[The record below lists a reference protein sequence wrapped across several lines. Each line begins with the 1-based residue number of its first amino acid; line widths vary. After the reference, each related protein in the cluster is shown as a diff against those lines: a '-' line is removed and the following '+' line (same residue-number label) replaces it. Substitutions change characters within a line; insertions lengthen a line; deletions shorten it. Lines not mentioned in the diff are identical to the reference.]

1 MDGSRSHR
9 TVGLLAALALA
20 LGLSGCLTGA
30 EHEVTPS
37 RPTIG
42 SFTASPTAVAPGQAS
57 VLSWTVTGA
66 TSLSISPGLGAVT
79 GTSVT
84 VRPLA
89 TTTYT
94 LTATNEGGTS
104 SKSLTVSMTSAPA
117 GLTYSQNPATYTEG
131 VAITPNAPSST
142 GGAITSYSV
151 SPDLPAGLSLHPTTG
166 IVSGTPAA
174 ATPMAVYT
182 VTGTNAAGTTS
193 AALVITVLG
202 PSPPTIVSFT
212 ATPPAVSAGQSSV
225 LAWNVVGATLLS
237 IDNGVGTVVGTST
250 TVNPT
255 ATTTY
260 RLSATNVGGTVTA
273 DVTVEFLGPP
283 SNLRYATNPASYGV
297 GVAIA
302 ANVPA
307 WDGGT
312 PTSFVGDLPAGLV
325 LDATT
330 GVISGTP
337 TTAAPATSY
346 TITAS
351 NAAGSTAAVLGITV
365 GEGVLAPTN
374 LVFSE
379 NPAVYTTDTP
389 ITPNIAS
396 NSGGVIT
403 EYTVSPPCPRA
414 SRSIRPCQGSPGRP
428 RRSLPRPPTRSP
440 AATWRAAPRPLSS
453 SP

>member
-9 TVGLLAALALA
+9 TVGLLAALTMA

-30 EHEVTPS
+30 EHGVTPS

-42 SFTASPTAVAPGQAS
+42 SFTASPTAVAPGQTS

-104 SKSLTVSMTSAPA
+104 SKSLTVSLTSAPA

-151 SPDLPAGLSLHPTTG
+151 SPDLPTGLSLHPTTG

-182 VTGTNAAGTTS
+182 VTGANAAGTTS
-193 AALVITVLG
+193 AALVVTVLG

-212 ATPPAVSAGQSSV
+212 ATPTAISTGQSSV

-250 TVNPT
+250 TVSPT

-260 RLSATNVGGTVTA
+260 RLSATNAGGTVTA

-283 SNLRYATNPASYGV
+283 SNLRYATNPASYSRRGRDR
-297 GVAIA
+297 GER
-302 ANVPA
+302 PR
-307 WDGGT
+307 
-312 PTSFVGDLPAGLV
+312 
-325 LDATT
+325 
-330 GVISGTP
+330 
-337 TTAAPATSY
+337 
-346 TITAS
+346 
-351 NAAGSTAAVLGITV
+351 LGR
-365 GEGVLAPTN
+365 GHAHLLRRGP
-374 LVFSE
+374 S
-379 NPAVYTTDTP
+379 
-389 ITPNIAS
+389 
-396 NSGGVIT
+396 
-403 EYTVSPPCPRA
+403 
-414 SRSIRPCQGSPGRP
+414 GRP
-428 RRSLPRPPTRSP
+428 RPGCDDGRHLRDAHDRHPGDLLHDHRLQRGGKHGGDPGHHGRGWRPRPHEPGLLRESGRLHDGHPHHAEHRVQQRGRHHRSTP
-440 AATWRAAPRPLSS
+440 
-453 SP
+453 